1 MDAAGPALGGDPQ
14 AVRTALDGLP
24 CGWLRLNL
32 QGAILDANAETIRQT
47 GRTHADLLGRPF
59 DELLTLPSRVVYE
72 SYLLPLLRFSG
83 DTAELALVLAGDAT
97 RPPLDV
103 LFYSRRSPQDTVEV
117 MLAPI
122 RQRRR
127 IEDEL
132 VRIKRAADQVPL
144 MVFQLLTENGVPLQF
159 PYASQSVRDLYQC
172 TPEQAAM
179 SADAVFGSLDADAR
193 ASLREALGTAGAQA
207 RSSARCRVL
216 YTLPAKAD
224 RGPRTHELVAVS
236 RALGGGQVLWHG
248 YVADATDRL
257 RLEREAADRSA
268 AEESARLRRAFLDRA
283 SHELR
288 TPLNAIL
295 GFAQLLGKDAA
306 GALQPEQR
314 QALAVL
320 EGAGQHLLSLVNR
333 LLDLSRIETQGE
345 PPPLAPLALQPELT
359 GALQAMQ
366 AMAASHGIT
375 LHEASATPDCNV
387 LAEPLSLRQL
397 LTNLLS
403 NAIKYNRRGGS
414 VELGFS
420 DSGTGT
426 VWVWVADTGIGLD
439 DTQRR
444 QLFEPFNRLGAERTP
459 TEGSGLGLVLAR
471 QLARSLGGDIEVDST
486 PGVGSRFRF
495 GLAKAGAA
503 APSVLHPAARTAP
516 PSPVEAGSP
525 PPARGRVWYVE
536 DNEVNA
542 LLMRA
547 IATRRPG
554 LELEVATHGAEAQAL
569 ADRPTLRPPDL
580 LLLDMHLPDT
590 DGREL
595 LAQLRRRPALVQVP
609 AVLVTAAAEEARHT
623 SDATDTQDFAECWIK
638 PLDVD
643 ATLAAFDRLLAPPPT
658 P

>member
-1 MDAAGPALGGDPQ
+1 M
-14 AVRTALDGLP
+14 RSALDGLP

-32 QGAILDANAETIRQT
+32 QGAILDANAEAVRQT
-47 GRTHADLLGRPF
+47 GRAHAELLGRPF
-59 DELLTLPSRVVYE
+59 DELLTLPSRVVYQ

-83 DTAELALVLAGDAT
+83 DTAELALVLAADAT

-103 LFYSRRSPQDTVEV
+103 LFYSRRSPHDTVEV

-132 VRIKRAADQVPL
+132 VRIKRAADQAPL
-144 MVFQLLTENGVPLQF
+144 MVFQLLAQDGVPVQF
-159 PYASQSVRDLYQC
+159 PYVSQSVRDLYQC
-172 TPEQAAM
+172 TPEQAAL
-179 SADAVFGSLDADAR
+179 SADCVFGSLDADAQ
-193 ASLREALGTAGAQA
+193 ANLREALGTAGAQA
-207 RSSARCRVL
+207 QPGTRCRVL

-236 RALGGGQVLWHG
+236 RALGEGQVLWHG

-257 RLEREAADRSA
+257 RMEREAADRSA

-306 GALQPEQR
+306 GSLQPEQR

-333 LLDLSRIETQGE
+333 LLDLSRVEAQGE
-345 PPPLAPLALQPELT
+345 PPPLAPLVLQPELT

-375 LHEASATPDCNV
+375 LHGPAAAPDCWV

-420 DSGTGT
+420 DGGAGT
-426 VWVWVADTGIGLD
+426 VCVWVADTGIGLD
-439 DTQRR
+439 DAQRR

-486 PGVGSRFRF
+486 PGVGSRFHF
-495 GLAKAGAA
+495 GLAKAGAT
-503 APSVLHPAARTAP
+503 APSLLP
-516 PSPVEAGSP
+516 PVDAGSP

-554 LELEVATHGAEAQAL
+554 LELEVATHGAEAEAL
-569 ADRPTLRPPDL
+569 ADHPTHPPPDL

-590 DGREL
+590 DGRQL
-595 LAQLRRRPALVQVP
+595 LARLRCRPALAQVP
-609 AVLVTAAAEEARHT
+609 AVLVTAAAEEERRT
-623 SDATDTQDFAECWIK
+623 SDATDTKDFAEYWIK